1 MSIIVGSILLAFAI
15 DAWWDEV
22 RDREDAEIVLSS
34 LHEELV
40 RVEKFVSWQE
50 QFVGAINNSAKQLL
64 TAAVGEDR
72 ELGEREIDRLLADLT
87 WFVSGT
93 MFDVPELESLVRND
107 ELSLIKNSELRHKLR
122 SWLAQNQ
129 FFKGSVERQER
140 FVNESFLPYLEENA
154 LFQQIYNV
162 SGQVPGHPEESTPIE
177 RIEIREIRSHSQ
189 LLDDLVFQNLLARRI
204 SRMYSMV
211 NLLDSEYVV
220 DLRELIVLIEQ
231 ELAE

>member
-1 MSIIVGSILLAFAI
+1 MPIIVGSILLAFAI
-15 DAWWDEV
+15 DAWWDEF

-40 RVEKFVSWQE
+40 GLEEFISWQD
-50 QFVGAINNSAKQLL
+50 QYVAAINNSAKQLL
-64 TAAVGEDR
+64 TAAVGENR

-93 MFDVPELESLVRND
+93 LFDVPELESLVRND

-122 SWLAQNQ
+122 SWLPRNQ
-129 FFKGSVERQER
+129 FFKGAVERQER
-140 FVNESFLPYLEENA
+140 FVNDRFLPYLEEKA

-162 SGQVPGHPEESTPIE
+162 SGQTPGYPEESFPIE
-177 RIEIREIRSHSQ
+177 RIEIREMRSHSQ
-189 LLDDLVFQNLLARRI
+189 LLDDPVFQNLLAMRI

-211 NLLDSEYVV
+211 NLRDSEYVV